1 MATPPEDSPSA
12 SQSRHFEK
20 LTRSCMNCK
29 ISRFLNKTIT
39 IEKAGLARVAIP
51 FPAEL
56 TQNSDFLHAA
66 MLFEVGDTAG
76 FMAAN
81 SMEET
86 YSVLTVDYHINL
98 IRPVRKEG
106 VYAVGEVVTAGR
118 TIYVARSDVYS
129 DSGKLVAAGQ
139 GTYTVSKILLS
150 DLDGYED

>member
-1 MATPPEDSPSA
+1 MGSSST
-12 SQSRHFEK
+12 HFEK
-20 LTRSCMNCK
+20 LTRCCMNCK

-39 IEKAGLARVAIP
+39 IEKAGAARVAIP
-51 FPAEL
+51 FHGDL

-106 VYAVGEVVTAGR
+106 IHAIGEVVSAGK
-118 TIYVARSDVYS
+118 TVYVARSDIYA

-139 GTYTVSKILLS
+139 GTYTVSKILLT
-150 DLDGYED
+150 DLDGYDD

>member
-1 MATPPEDSPSA
+1 
-12 SQSRHFEK
+12 
-20 LTRSCMNCK
+20 
-29 ISRFLNKTIT
+29 
-39 IEKAGLARVAIP
+39 
-51 FPAEL
+51 
-56 TQNSDFLHAA
+56 

-106 VYAVGEVVTAGR
+106 IYATGEVVTAGK
-118 TIYVARSDVYS
+118 TIYVARSDVYA

-139 GTYTVSKILLS
+139 GTYAVSKILLT
-150 DLDGYED
+150 DLDGYND